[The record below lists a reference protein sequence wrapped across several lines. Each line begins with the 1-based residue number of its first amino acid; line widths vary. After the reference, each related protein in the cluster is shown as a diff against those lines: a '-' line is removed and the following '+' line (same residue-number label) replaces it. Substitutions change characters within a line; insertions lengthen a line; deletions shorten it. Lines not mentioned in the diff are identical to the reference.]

1 MSSASRLRDAGHGG
15 RRWAFSFTSV
25 PLMPWVLRRIGVSLV
40 LIWIAASIVFLA
52 IRFVPGDPAEL
63 LLSQGGM
70 APDPSAI
77 SALHEQLGL
86 DRPVAGQYVDSFRRL
101 LHGDLGESLQ
111 DGSSVSHEI
120 LNRLPR
126 TLELIAVAALLA
138 VLTGIPGGLA
148 SALAPGSWLDRSLS
162 TAAALALAV
171 PVFVVGT
178 LLVLLFA
185 QTLQWVPAGGYVPF
199 SQDPLRHIILL
210 TMPAATIALGL
221 SATVFRMTRTTV
233 RDVAGREFVRMAR
246 AKGVGRPRILL
257 HHVLRNALMPV
268 ITVLALNLGA
278 LLGGTVLVE
287 YVFNYP
293 GLSGMLVD
301 AVNARDYPAVVGIVL
316 VVSILFVS
324 LNLMIDLLYGVLDPR
339 VRRA

>member
-1 MSSASRLRDAGHGG
+1 M
-15 RRWAFSFTSV
+15 
-25 PLMPWVLRRIGVSLV
+25 WVLRRIGVSLL

-70 APDPSAI
+70 APDPSSIA
-77 SALHEQLGL
+77 ALHEQLGL
-86 DRPVAGQYVDSFRRL
+86 DQPVARQYLDSFRRL

-111 DGSSVSHEI
+111 DGSSVTHEI

-126 TLELIAVAALLA
+126 TLELIGVAGLLA
-138 VLTGIPGGLA
+138 VLFGIPGGMA
-148 SALAPGSWLDRSLS
+148 AALAPGRLLDRALS
-162 TAAALALAV
+162 IVAALALAV

-199 SQDPLRHIILL
+199 AQDPGRHLL
-210 TMPAATIALGL
+210 LMGMPAGTIALGL
-221 SATVFRMTRTTV
+221 AATVFRMTRATV
-233 RDVAGREFVRMAR
+233 RDVAGRDFVRMAR
-246 AKGVGRPRILL
+246 AKGVGRGRILV

-301 AVNARDYPAVVGIVL
+301 AVNARDYPVVVGIVL
-316 VVSILFVS
+316 VVSILFVG
-324 LNLMIDLLYGVLDPR
+324 LNLAIDLLYGVLDPR

>member
-1 MSSASRLRDAGHGG
+1 MA
-15 RRWAFSFTSV
+15 
-25 PLMPWVLRRIGVSLV
+25 WVLRRIGVSLL

-77 SALHEQLGL
+77 AALHEQLGL
-86 DRPVAGQYVDSFRRL
+86 DQPIALQYLQSFQRL

-111 DGSSVSHEI
+111 DGSSVTHEI
-120 LNRLPR
+120 FLRLPR
-126 TLELIAVAALLA
+126 TLELIGVAALLA
-138 VLTGIPGGLA
+138 VLTGIPAGLA
-148 SALAPGSWLDRSLS
+148 AALAPGRGLDRALATLS
-162 TAAALALAV
+162 ALALAV

-185 QTLQWVPAGGYVPF
+185 QILKWVPAGGFVPF
-199 SQDPLRHIILL
+199 DRNPLQHVVLL
-210 TMPAATIALGL
+210 LMPAGTIALGL
-221 SATVFRMTRTTV
+221 SATVFRMTRATV
-233 RDVAGREFVRMAR
+233 RDVAQKDYVRMAR
-246 AKGVGRPRILL
+246 AKGVGRARILL

-301 AVNARDYPAVVGIVL
+301 AVNARDYPVVVGIVL

-324 LNLMIDLLYGVLDPR
+324 LNLIIDLLYGVLDPR
-339 VRRA
+339 VRHA

>member
-1 MSSASRLRDAGHGG
+1 M
-15 RRWAFSFTSV
+15 T
-25 PLMPWVLRRIGVSLV
+25 WVLRRIAVSLI

-77 SALHEQLGL
+77 AALHDQLGL
-86 DRPVAGQYVDSFRRL
+86 DQPIAKQYVQSFARL
-101 LHGDLGESLQ
+101 LHGDFGESLQ
-111 DGSSVSHEI
+111 DGSSVTTEI
-120 LNRLPR
+120 MHRLPR
-126 TLELIAVAALLA
+126 TLELIGVAALLS
-138 VLTGIPGGLA
+138 VLTGIPAGLAAALAPARWVDRVLSTA
-148 SALAPGSWLDRSLS
+148 SALALS
-162 TAAALALAV
+162 V

-185 QTLQWVPAGGYVPF
+185 QTMQWVPAGGYVAF
-199 SQDPLRHIILL
+199 GQDPLRHILL
-210 TMPAATIALGL
+210 LLMPAGTIALGL
-221 SATVFRMTRTTV
+221 SATVFRMTRAAV
-233 RDVAGREFVRMAR
+233 RDVALRDFVRTAR
-246 AKGVGRPRILL
+246 AKGVGRIRILM

-301 AVNARDYPAVVGIVL
+301 AVNARDYPSVVGIVL

-324 LNLMIDLLYGVLDPR
+324 LNLLIDLLYGVLDPR
-339 VRRA
+339 VRR